1 MAGKLVRNTSDEE
14 SRAWWQAVE
23 DAAASAVDLDFDE
36 DTDRKTEDRE
46 PERRH
51 TSPRK

>member
-1 MAGKLVRNTSDEE
+1 MAGKLVRNTSDKE
-14 SRAWWQAVE
+14 SRAWWRAVE

-36 DTDRKTEDRE
+36 DADRKTEDRE
-46 PERRH
+46 LEDRR